1 MVITLLVMI
10 GLGYTAIW
18 GIGTEGAGAASGIKQ
33 GLDLAGGV
41 SITYQAVGDEAPS
54 SEDMSDTIYK
64 LQKGL
69 KSTALRRRYIRKE
82 QIELIS
88 RFLVCRMQIRFWKT

>member
-1 MVITLLVMI
+1 
-10 GLGYTAIW
+10 
-18 GIGTEGAGAASGIKQ
+18 
-33 GLDLAGGV
+33 
-41 SITYQAVGDEAPS
+41 
-54 SEDMSDTIYK
+54 MSDTIYK

-88 RFLVCRMQIRFWKT
+88 RFLVCRMQYDFGRLRKTWVHYILFHKQTVREMIIILIQAAVIRDIR